1 MIRVQA
7 LVKKFGDFTAVDNIS
22 FEVPK
27 GEIFAFLGPNGAGKT
42 TTIKILTTLLKA
54 TSGTV
59 EVDGRNPTT
68 HENEVRQSFGIVFQD
83 PSLDQDLT
91 AWENMDLHG
100 VLYHVPGKVRRERAE
115 TLLKLFELWER
126 KDALV
131 KTFSG
136 GMRRRLEIAR
146 GFLHTPKILFLDEP
160 TLGLDPQSRNQLWT
174 HVRRQ
179 NEADHVTVFLTTH
192 YMDEA
197 ERVADRIAVIDRG
210 KWRRCFAGEAVDERD
225 LYFVAARSK
234 KVLPVES
241 TDYRIA
247 RPATFV
253 FAGAGFRAWARVS
266 ESRRR
271 ELLAIYG
278 AGNCRNGGAVHLG
291 VFRHCAPV
299 GPAVWIFERDASGA
313 GAADLRDDR
322 ADAGRRDGSDAAR
335 HADRGGV
342 PDCGIPPG
350 EFHRD
355 TAGICVYGVDRDR
368 VCGVGDVHRFEFAGH
383 AGIPADHEFSGVA
396 DFLFVGSAV
405 SAEQFA
411 EGAVVGDETRS
422 ALVWSGWIARCAHRR
437 VALWRDCGCR
447 GACGRRR
454 GAAWSRRMALLE
466 DRDLADGSRIERTRP
481 QQSAGVRDGAF

>member
-1 MIRVQA
+1 MIRVEN

-115 TLLKLFELWER
+115 TLLKLFELWDR

-146 GFLHTPKILFLDEP
+146 GFLDEP

-174 HVRRQ
+174 HVKRQ

-197 ERVADRIAVIDRG
+197 ERVADRIAVIDHGKIVAIGTAEELKQKTSTASLEDAFLALTGSTIRDEAATSKDQLRQVAQMFRG
-210 KWRRCFAGEAVDERD
+210 G
-225 LYFVAARSK
+225 
-234 KVLPVES
+234 
-241 TDYRIA
+241 
-247 RPATFV
+247 
-253 FAGAGFRAWARVS
+253 
-266 ESRRR
+266 
-271 ELLAIYG
+271 
-278 AGNCRNGGAVHLG
+278 
-291 VFRHCAPV
+291 
-299 GPAVWIFERDASGA
+299 
-313 GAADLRDDR
+313 
-322 ADAGRRDGSDAAR
+322 GRR
-335 HADRGGV
+335 
-342 PDCGIPPG
+342 
-350 EFHRD
+350 
-355 TAGICVYGVDRDR
+355 
-368 VCGVGDVHRFEFAGH
+368 
-383 AGIPADHEFSGVA
+383 
-396 DFLFVGSAV
+396 
-405 SAEQFA
+405 
-411 EGAVVGDETRS
+411 
-422 ALVWSGWIARCAHRR
+422 
-437 VALWRDCGCR
+437 
-447 GACGRRR
+447 
-454 GAAWSRRMALLE
+454 
-466 DRDLADGSRIERTRP
+466 
-481 QQSAGVRDGAF
+481 